1 MIKIGVI
8 GLGDIAK
15 KAYLPVYSELKEIEF
30 HFYTRNQEK
39 LRSIA
44 GQYRFEHIHSDLESL
59 VNSGITGAFV
69 HSSTATHEEIV
80 EWLLHSGI
88 NVFVDKPITDNYEG
102 AKRLVELAEDQ
113 GLILMA
119 GFNRR
124 FAPSYVR
131 LKEVAQPN
139 MVVVQKNRNN
149 LPGEPRTFIFDDFIH
164 VVDTMRYLFPHPIE
178 DIIVN
183 GRMENEALYHVV
195 IQFISQSG
203 TAIGIMNRDNGTTEE
218 MAQVM
223 GPLEKRTVTN
233 VSTLVISKGMKN
245 SEIRSS
251 DWEPTLVKRGFEQMV
266 KDFIQAV
273 STNSEPAISAWDALE
288 THEICEE
295 ILSKLVEKKE

>member
-1 MIKIGVI
+1 MMKIGVI
-8 GLGDIAK
+8 GLGDIAQ
-15 KAYLPVYSELKEIEF
+15 KAYLPVYSGLKEIEF

-39 LRSIA
+39 LRTIA
-44 GQYRFEHIHSDLESL
+44 TQYRFEHIHSDLESL
-59 VNSGITGAFV
+59 VDSGITGAFV
-69 HSSTATHEEIV
+69 HSSTSSHEEIV
-80 EWLLHSGI
+80 EWLLHRGI

-102 AKRLVELAEDQ
+102 AKRLVELAEDR

-124 FAPSYVR
+124 FAPSYVSLR
-131 LKEVAQPN
+131 EVAQPN
-139 MVVVQKNRNN
+139 MVVIQKNRNN
-149 LPGEPRTFIFDDFIH
+149 LPGEPRTFIFDDYIH
-164 VVDTMRYLFPHPIE
+164 VVDTMRYLFPHPIK

-183 GRMENEALYHVV
+183 GRMENGALYHVV
-195 IQFISQSG
+195 IQFISQAG

-233 VSTLVISKGMKN
+233 VSNLVISKGMEN
-245 SEIRSS
+245 SEVRSS

-273 STNSEPAISAWDALE
+273 RTNSEPSISAWDALE

>member
-8 GLGDIAK
+8 GLGDIAQ
-15 KAYLPVYSELKEIEF
+15 KAYLPVYSGLKEIEF

-39 LRSIA
+39 LRTIA
-44 GQYRFEHIHSDLESL
+44 SQYRFEHIHSDLESL
-59 VNSGITGAFV
+59 VESGITGAFV
-69 HSSTATHEEIV
+69 HSSTSSHEEIV
-80 EWLLHSGI
+80 ELLLHRGI
-88 NVFVDKPITDNYEG
+88 NVFVDKPITDKYEG
-102 AKRLVELAEDQ
+102 AKRLVELAEAK
-113 GLILMA
+113 GLILMV

-124 FAPSYVR
+124 FAPSYVS
-131 LKEVAQPN
+131 LKEVKQPN

-164 VVDTMRYLFPHPIE
+164 VVDTMKYLFPHPIE
-178 DIIVN
+178 DLIVN
-183 GRMENEALYHVV
+183 GRIENGALYHVV
-195 IQFISQSG
+195 IQFISKAG

-233 VSTLVISKGMKN
+233 VSALVISKGMEN
-245 SEIRSS
+245 IEVRSS

-266 KDFIQAV
+266 KDFIQSV
-273 STNSEPAISAWDALE
+273 STNSKPKISARDALE

-295 ILSKLVEKKE
+295 ILTELLEKK